1 MPHYGAGRT
10 IELVGDCEDLYAI
23 AETVQLS
30 KASALAEGFDTGS
43 EAVEDLRRSLVNG
56 GCNSGWHF
64 KAAPDTRCYCVA
76 SVAPSDVNS
85 ERASTRSLVANP
97 SVNLR

>member
-1 MPHYGAGRT
+1 MAFTPHYGAGRT

-30 KASALAEGFDTGS
+30 KVSALAEGFDTGS

-56 GCNSGWHF
+56 VCNSGWHF
-64 KAAPDTRCYCVA
+64 KAAPDTRAFIV
-76 SVAPSDVNS
+76 
-85 ERASTRSLVANP
+85 
-97 SVNLR
+97 